1 MVLLL
6 LVSLCCAGNT
16 AVGGLLGSSN
26 YSVEISALVF
36 CSMMLWDGGGG
47 FCRGVWCQGFCR
59 GICCR
64 GWPGGGLVSFRI
76 CEGFVLRSTSH
87 LRFSVTCD
95 AT

>member
-47 FCRGVWCQGFCR
+47 GSAGVFGARGSAGVFAAGVGR
-59 GICCR
+59 
-64 GWPGGGLVSFRI
+64 GGGWFLLEFARDS
-76 CEGFVLRSTSH
+76 C
-87 LRFSVTCD
+87 
-95 AT
+95 